1 MLRSAAHSH
10 RGYETEVIFGAACSR
25 FRASGPVLHS
35 LPPSPALRR
44 PAEKIV
50 RERELGSKTQPPK
63 RVLHHNTQSKCTR
76 KTHSDRRT
84 PVSVRSIL
92 FRLSLWSSWSF
103 CDLRYCRCMKNSWT
117 SLASFRSRRRTQTST
132 SFTRLKASG
141 QLPSLFTFRVFLV
154 FPLTLVRMS
163 LVLLAPC
170 QRKLGALSGSYSRFY
185 SNHSSSCCT
194 VAFPSSPPTARSS
207 CRLGP
212 RRIQREQRGYPEA
225 FPWQRIAGGSAFY
238 YFMQASATQA
248 SKCKS
253 LSQQSRKATPIA
265 ALAWMGVDNIAPCS
279 SSLPL
284 QVPQRKFFSTK
295 RIQNCATGQRTLDLL
310 FLHHLFSLLSSPAGC
325 FQSHYISV
333 ASTCEI
339 AQPLCV
345 QSVQVPDNPRQ
356 LRMAIASNAWSW
368 ERARLVRGELE
379 PNRQRLGGV

>member
-103 CDLRYCRCMKNSWT
+103 CELRYCRCMKNSWT

-154 FPLTLVRMS
+154 FPLTLVRLS

-170 QRKLGALSGSYSRFY
+170 QRIYR
-185 SNHSSSCCT
+185 T
-194 VAFPSSPPTARSS
+194 V
-207 CRLGP
+207 
-212 RRIQREQRGYPEA
+212 
-225 FPWQRIAGGSAFY
+225 SA
-238 YFMQASATQA
+238 
-248 SKCKS
+248 
-253 LSQQSRKATPIA
+253 
-265 ALAWMGVDNIAPCS
+265 
-279 SSLPL
+279 
-284 QVPQRKFFSTK
+284 
-295 RIQNCATGQRTLDLL
+295 
-310 FLHHLFSLLSSPAGC
+310 
-325 FQSHYISV
+325 
-333 ASTCEI
+333 
-339 AQPLCV
+339 
-345 QSVQVPDNPRQ
+345 
-356 LRMAIASNAWSW
+356 
-368 ERARLVRGELE
+368 
-379 PNRQRLGGV
+379 

>member
-141 QLPSLFTFRVFLV
+141 QLPSLFTSRVYISS
-154 FPLTLVRMS
+154 FPCFPSHARSNVSGSTCS
-163 LVLLAPC
+163 LPKKTWRSLWVLLAILL
-170 QRKLGALSGSYSRFY
+170 KSFLLLL
-185 SNHSSSCCT
+185 H
-194 VAFPSSPPTARSS
+194 
-207 CRLGP
+207 
-212 RRIQREQRGYPEA
+212 RG
-225 FPWQRIAGGSAFY
+225 
-238 YFMQASATQA
+238 
-248 SKCKS
+248 
-253 LSQQSRKATPIA
+253 L
-265 ALAWMGVDNIAPCS
+265 
-279 SSLPL
+279 
-284 QVPQRKFFSTK
+284 
-295 RIQNCATGQRTLDLL
+295 
-310 FLHHLFSLLSSPAGC
+310 SLLAAHGTILLPFGAWTHSTRAERLSR
-325 FQSHYISV
+325 SV
-333 ASTCEI
+333 SLAAHS
-339 AQPLCV
+339 
-345 QSVQVPDNPRQ
+345 R
-356 LRMAIASNAWSW
+356 R
-368 ERARLVRGELE
+368 
-379 PNRQRLGGV
+379 